1 MGKSRKSR
9 FADSYIAGKMNVPV
23 AVVRKVRRRRWYAR
37 FERLFADLKI
47 DDVERQMM
55 VWKFLDEVRAFHQE
69 FIARSALQSMLVL
82 YQDGRLKGMTEQEL
96 ERLAFQ
102 ESV

>member
-37 FERLFADLKI
+37 FKRLFADLKI
-47 DDVERQMM
+47 DDFERWM
-55 VWKFLDEVRAFHQE
+55 VMWKFLDDVRAFHQE
-69 FIARSALQSMLVL
+69 FIARSALQSMIVL
-82 YQDGRLKGMTEQEL
+82 WEDGQLEGKTEQEL
-96 ERLAFQ
+96 ERVAFQ
-102 ESV
+102 ELV